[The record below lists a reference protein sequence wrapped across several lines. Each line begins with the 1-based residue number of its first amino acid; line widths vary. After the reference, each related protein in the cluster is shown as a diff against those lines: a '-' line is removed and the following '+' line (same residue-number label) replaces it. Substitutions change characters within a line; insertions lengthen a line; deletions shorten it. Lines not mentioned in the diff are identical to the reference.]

1 MKEIDIDNAIR
12 QHVYWR
18 RQFLNAFADG
28 EYADMPLSEHRGCM
42 LAFQIRR
49 ALKNGQVLSG
59 HEVVLKEDESF
70 HDLANE
76 IIDLSNNGLG
86 HSADLLLPQLTEASY
101 RLIQSLDH
109 LRTSLVV
116 V

>member
-1 MKEIDIDNAIR
+1 MKETDIDNAIR

-42 LAFQIRR
+42 LSFQIRR
-49 ALKNGQVLSG
+49 SLKAGQNLLG
-59 HEVVLKEDESF
+59 HEAVLKADQSF

-76 IIDLSNNGLG
+76 IIDLSSNGLRD
-86 HSADLLLPQLTEASY
+86 SADLLLPELTEASY
-101 RLIQSLDH
+101 RLIQSLDSM
-109 LRTSLVV
+109 RTSISVS
-116 V
+116 